1 MTLTQI
7 TDLNF
12 PTNWAAFRLLGF
24 EAHRIDKVTGREFS
38 ETALALVL
46 GDFLSSPPIVRIHS
60 QCTTGEV
67 FHSLR
72 CDCHDQLHLAL
83 KLIAE
88 NGAGVLVYEQQEGR
102 GIGLMEKLRAY
113 ELQDQGLDT
122 VEANLCLGHAV
133 DARDFALAVQVL
145 RFLKIK
151 SLRLISNNPEKVRAV
166 LASGIGIVERV
177 AADVPYNAHSSR
189 YLATKRDKL
198 GHLSRDSS
206 GPTGDPLL
214 RENQVPHGALLPE
227 AADDAMDYG
236 PGISAALGSAGISAA
251 LRGD

>member
-1 MTLTQI
+1 MTLKQI
-7 TDLNF
+7 ANVNF
-12 PTNWAAFRLLGF
+12 PTNWATFRLLGF
-24 EAHRIDKVTGREFS
+24 EANRIDKVTGREFS
-38 ETALALVL
+38 ETAVALVL
-46 GDFLSSPPIVRIHS
+46 GDVLTSPPIVRIHS

-88 NGAGVLVYEQQEGR
+88 QGTGVLVYEQQEGR

-133 DARDFALAVQVL
+133 DARNYALSVEVL
-145 RFLKIK
+145 RFLKIM
-151 SLRLISNNPEKVRAV
+151 SLRLISNNPKKVLAV
-166 LASGIGIVERV
+166 LASGIRIVERI
-177 AADVPYNAHSSR
+177 AADVPQNAHSSR

-198 GHLSRDSS
+198 GHLSRDLSGHSS
-206 GPTGDPLL
+206 DPFI
-214 RENQVPHGALLPE
+214 RGNQSAHSALLPE
-227 AADDAMDYG
+227 AVDDTMDHDL
-236 PGISAALGSAGISAA
+236 GISAALG
-251 LRGD
+251 GD

>member
-7 TDLNF
+7 ADVNF
-12 PTNWAAFRLLGF
+12 PTNWATFRLLGF
-24 EAHRIDKVTGREFS
+24 EAHRADKITGRETS

-72 CDCHDQLHLAL
+72 CDCRDQFHLAL
-83 KLIAE
+83 KLIAG

-113 ELQDQGLDT
+113 ELQDQGFDT
-122 VEANLCLGHAV
+122 VEANLFLGHAV
-133 DARDFALAVQVL
+133 DVRDYALAVQIL

-151 SLRLISNNPEKVRAV
+151 SLRLISNNPEKVQAV
-166 LASGIGIVERV
+166 LASGIEIVERI
-177 AADVPYNAHSSR
+177 AADVPHNAHFSR

-198 GHLSRDSS
+198 GHLSCDSS
-206 GPTGDPLL
+206 GVTGRPSI
-214 RENQVPHGALLPE
+214 RGNHPAQSARLPE
-227 AADDAMDYG
+227 AGGGAMDHTSRNCC
-236 PGISAALGSAGISAA
+236 ISW
-251 LRGD
+251 R

>member
-1 MTLTQI
+1 MTLRQI
-7 TDLNF
+7 ADVNF
-12 PTNWAAFRLLGF
+12 PTRWATFRLLGF
-24 EAHRIDKVTGREFS
+24 EAHRIDKVLEREFS
-38 ETALALVL
+38 ETAVALIL
-46 GDFLSSPPIVRIHS
+46 GDYLSSPPIVRIHS

-83 KLIAE
+83 KMIAE
-88 NGAGVLVYEQQEGR
+88 KGAGVLVYEQQEGR

-133 DARDFALAVQVL
+133 DARDYALAAEIL

-151 SLRLISNNPEKVRAV
+151 SLRLISNNPEKVQAV
-166 LASGIGIVERV
+166 LASGIGIVERI
-177 AADVPYNAHSSR
+177 AADVPHNAHSSR
-189 YLATKRDKL
+189 YLTTKRDKL

-206 GPTGDPLL
+206 ASISRPSIRG
-214 RENQVPHGALLPE
+214 NQAPRDALLSE
-227 AADDAMDYG
+227 SESADDVMDYG
-236 PGISAALGSAGISAA
+236 LGISAALG
-251 LRGD
+251 GD